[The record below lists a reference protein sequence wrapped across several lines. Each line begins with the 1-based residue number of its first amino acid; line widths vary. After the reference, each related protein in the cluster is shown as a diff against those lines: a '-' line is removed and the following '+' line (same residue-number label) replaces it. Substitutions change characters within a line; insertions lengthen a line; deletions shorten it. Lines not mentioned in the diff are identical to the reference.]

1 MLLTLTLGAGAIASD
16 VPFTLNLSGS
26 APNPVGTTFQPG
38 TSNGT
43 ISPFGAASASIKL
56 TPSGSTAGMDTT
68 FTIASGDSFTGTFT
82 ATAAP
87 NSPTISFSG
96 NISGGTGIF
105 DKATGSVKGAI
116 NITNLAPPT
125 VTQTLNYTVTGNGPV
140 TIQDTGTAVTVS
152 PGDLIFVLTENATT
166 PAVQGL
172 LLHNPRSAQA
182 NFSALTSTGSGGD
195 WLAVSPS
202 SGTVAQYGNT
212 ALTVTVDGS
221 SLKAGVYHGEI
232 NFTLD
237 SGSSTVFVEVDVGPA
252 GVYLQLS
259 QTGLTFKG
267 NPSGTPPP
275 LQTITVTNTGV
286 GSLKGL
292 TADASMLDEG
302 PKWLSTNITSSTP
315 SQVQVAISAN
325 LTGLKPGKHYG
336 QVSFAV
342 DGAPNSPQVATSRLE
357 VLADEVT
364 LEALFR
370 AL

>member
-1 MLLTLTLGAGAIASD
+1 M
-16 VPFTLNLSGS
+16 
-26 APNPVGTTFQPG
+26 
-38 TSNGT
+38 
-43 ISPFGAASASIKL
+43 
-56 TPSGSTAGMDTT
+56 
-68 FTIASGDSFTGTFT
+68 
-82 ATAAP
+82 
-87 NSPTISFSG
+87 
-96 NISGGTGIF
+96 
-105 DKATGSVKGAI
+105 
-116 NITNLAPPT
+116 
-125 VTQTLNYTVTGNGPV
+125 
-140 TIQDTGTAVTVS
+140 
-152 PGDLIFVLTENATT
+152 
-166 PAVQGL
+166 
-172 LLHNPRSAQA
+172 
-182 NFSALTSTGSGGD
+182 
-195 WLAVSPS
+195 
-202 SGTVAQYGNT
+202 AQYGNT

-275 LQTITVTNTGV
+275 SQTITVTNTGV

-315 SQVQVAISAN
+315 SQVRVAISAN